1 MKNSAYM
8 TSAQL
13 DNALYFA
20 RVITFKFDANG
31 IRMPFFNTQHQI
43 LT

>member
-13 DNALYFA
+13 DNSLYFA

-31 IRMPFFNTQHQI
+31 IRTPFFNT
-43 LT
+43 TSN